1 MSKSYSVSEITKRQ
15 LCDSLKAL
23 MGQKPLEKITIRE
36 VTEGCGL
43 QRQAFYYH
51 FQDIYD
57 LVRWMFQQEAVSLLQ
72 QHEGA
77 LLWQEGLLQLF
88 HYLQENKA
96 ICLCALKSIS
106 RSHLKRFFQADIYAI
121 IHHTI
126 DGLVEQMQLPSEKVE
141 QELLTHMFVIALA
154 GIMESWLL
162 GEFDCTPEELIHI
175 TDLLL
180 QDQLEG
186 AKMRRDRQA
195 GASRQDV

>member
-1 MSKSYSVSEITKRQ
+1 
-15 LCDSLKAL
+15 
-23 MGQKPLEKITIRE
+23 
-36 VTEGCGL
+36 
-43 QRQAFYYH
+43 
-51 FQDIYD
+51 
-57 LVRWMFQQEAVSLLQ
+57 
-72 QHEGA
+72 
-77 LLWQEGLLQLF
+77 
-88 HYLQENKA
+88 
-96 ICLCALKSIS
+96 
-106 RSHLKRFFQADIYAI
+106 
-121 IHHTI
+121 
-126 DGLVEQMQLPSEKVE
+126 MQLPSEKVE